1 VTDAPF
7 RQFLERS
14 LVTLRGELPN
24 GYALVAAR
32 LGTRSVDIGVDGESL
47 SIHGDGASLRVT
59 DVRGAPSADAGGAMG
74 TMAEILD
81 GTLPLNEAI
90 LSGRIYLRGKLDDLA
105 AFFEALQT
113 YFGAAVRCPSFAA
126 LLDDYLAVA
135 RPRAAALHLPRTP

>member
-7 RQFLERS
+7 RHFLERS
-14 LVTLRGELPN
+14 LVTLRSELPH

-32 LGTRSVDIGVDGESL
+32 LGRRSVDIGVDGEAL
-47 SIHGDGASLRVT
+47 AIHGDGATLRV
-59 DVRGAPSADAGGAMG
+59 DGVSGVASADAGGAMG

-81 GTLPLNEAI
+81 GTLPLNDAI
-90 LSGRIYLRGKLDDLA
+90 LSGRIHLRGKLDDLA

-113 YFGAAVRCPSFAA
+113 YFGAAVRCPSFAG

-135 RPRAAALHLPRTP
+135 EPRAAAPHLPRRP